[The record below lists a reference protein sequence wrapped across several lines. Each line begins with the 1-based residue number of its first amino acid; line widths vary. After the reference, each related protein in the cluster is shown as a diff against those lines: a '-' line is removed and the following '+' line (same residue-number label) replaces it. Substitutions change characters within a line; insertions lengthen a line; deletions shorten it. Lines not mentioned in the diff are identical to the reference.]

1 MVLKEIK
8 NKQTVEF
15 WINVGRTAVPLIL
28 AAAMFFTPAGSA
40 LAIAVATGS
49 TVTDISASIWDFHDA
64 RISNELAYSSA
75 IGNEFSSTSMASA
88 DFQYGMALFNV
99 VLSAISIGE
108 LTKSVNQYKKFNS
121 LSEEGKKVLANS
133 KVLERSRL
141 LEGLSEADLNK
152 LGKLTENQVEKISKL
167 SNEQIVCILNNPHA
181 NDIIKQIDELPV
193 EKFDDNIFKEIYTF
207 NDKNKR
213 IEQIKVEFNYNK
225 KYDETEFSRQ
235 LANQEKGMN
244 ELTVAEYLQNRERY
258 IAEGRAIEGNAA
270 QKAAREK
277 AFVDKVDE
285 LQDKGLSLKEA
296 EIEAHKWL
304 DTQAALHNPDQI
316 AGGTPG
322 MVSGMGNK
330 NINSSIGSQWK
341 YRINDLDEQIREI
354 SKNMSQ
360 YECENTYLDV
370 KLIY

>member
-1 MVLKEIK
+1 MLLTKKYPEILFVKKNKNVPEELQEGFRKVEEAQDKLFEDIKNDNVPLIQIDFIREKALETIKSEYKNEESKIQLVLKEIK

-49 TVTDISASIWDFHDA
+49 AVTDISASIWDFHDA

-99 VLSAISIGE
+99 VLSAISMGE

-121 LSEEGKKVLANS
+121 LSEEGKKVLTNS

-193 EKFDDNIFKEIYTF
+193 EKFDDTVFKTIINQY
-207 NDKNKR
+207 DNKDI
-213 IEQIKVEFNYNK
+213 IELMPPVKAEHGQVYNK
-225 KYDETEFSRQ
+225 VFADAFGTTPIV
-235 LANQEKGMN
+235 GI
-244 ELTVAEYLQNRERY
+244 LQ
-258 IAEGRAIEGNAA
+258 G
-270 QKAAREK
+270 
-277 AFVDKVDE
+277 D
-285 LQDKGLSLKEA
+285 S
-296 EIEAHKWL
+296 
-304 DTQAALHNPDQI
+304 P
-316 AGGTPG
+316 
-322 MVSGMGNK
+322 
-330 NINSSIGSQWK
+330 
-341 YRINDLDEQIREI
+341 
-354 SKNMSQ
+354 
-360 YECENTYLDV
+360 
-370 KLIY
+370 